1 MCELESI
8 NKRTKI
14 NKGLRKQQQDMNL
27 KVISSYF
34 SDFQPTSSK
43 RRIHIQRKEMIKNE
57 GSIGTRYEIST
68 TDSDL
73 NTGYTTDDDE
83 GKILFL

>member
-1 MCELESI
+1 
-8 NKRTKI
+8 
-14 NKGLRKQQQDMNL
+14 
-27 KVISSYF
+27 
-34 SDFQPTSSK
+34 
-43 RRIHIQRKEMIKNE
+43 MIKNE